1 MNRLFPVLV
10 LSGLAVATLSG
21 CATDQKYAQLDAAY
35 RSTLAQNQELEAQ
48 LDALNQ
54 EIRLLQ
60 QRLADQEGGLTGA
73 EGTNSE
79 LRARLAKL
87 LEDYRNLENRL
98 NNMDVVL
105 NPETDAA
112 LRALAESNPGVLT
125 YDARR
130 GMLRFSSDLTFAS
143 GSTEVQPA
151 GRQALEALA
160 RVLTSS
166 AASVYDLRVVGHTD
180 NVPISSAT
188 AARHPTNTHLSA
200 HRAISVRDVL
210 ASTGVSRDRMEVGGW
225 GEYRPA
231 VPNRAGRGGTTENRR
246 VEIFLVPSGSNNIP
260 SGASEP
266 VSQPAPAPAPTRTV
280 EPVK

>member
-35 RSTLAQNQELEAQ
+35 RSTLAQNQDLEAQ

-60 QRLADQEGGLTGA
+60 QRLSDQEGGLTGA
-73 EGTNSE
+73 EGTNAE
-79 LRARLAKL
+79 LRQRLAKL
-87 LEDYRNLENRL
+87 MEDYRALESRL

-125 YDARR
+125 YDAKR

-151 GRQALEALA
+151 GKQALDALA
-160 RVLTSS
+160 RVLGSPS
-166 AASVYDLRVVGHTD
+166 ASVYDIRIVGHTD
-180 NVPISSAT
+180 SVPISSAT

-210 ASTGVSRDRMEVGGW
+210 ATDGISRDRMEVGGW

-231 VPNRAGRGGTTENRR
+231 VPNRPGRAGTPENRR
-246 VEIFLVPSGSNNIP
+246 VEVFLVASGSANIP
-260 SGASEP
+260 SGVTEP
-266 VSQPAPAPAPTRTV
+266 APSAPAPSGRAF

>member
-35 RSTLAQNQELEAQ
+35 RSTLAQNQDLEAQ

-60 QRLADQEGGLTGA
+60 QRLSDQEGGLTGA
-73 EGTNSE
+73 EGTNAE
-79 LRARLAKL
+79 LRQRLAKL
-87 LEDYRNLENRL
+87 MEDYRALESRL

-125 YDARR
+125 YDAKR

-151 GRQALEALA
+151 GKQALDALA
-160 RVLTSS
+160 RVLGSP
-166 AASVYDLRVVGHTD
+166 AASVYDIRIVGHTD
-180 NVPISSAT
+180 SVPISSAT

-210 ASTGVSRDRMEVGGW
+210 ATDGISRDRMEVGGW

-231 VPNRAGRGGTTENRR
+231 VPNRPGRAGTPENRR
-246 VEIFLVPSGSNNIP
+246 VEVFLVASGSANIP
-260 SGASEP
+260 SGVTEP
-266 VSQPAPAPAPTRTV
+266 APSAPAPSGRTF

>member
-10 LSGLAVATLSG
+10 LSGLAFATLTG
-21 CATDQKYAQLDAAY
+21 CAADQKYAQLEASNRAM
-35 RSTLAQNQELEAQ
+35 LARNQDLEAQ

-54 EIRLLQ
+54 EIALLR
-60 QRLADQEGGLTGA
+60 QRLNEQEGGLTGA
-73 EGTNSE
+73 GATNAE
-79 LRARLAKL
+79 LRQRLNQLLAEYRA
-87 LEDYRNLENRL
+87 LEDRL

-112 LRALAESNPGVLT
+112 LRALAEANPGVLS
-125 YDARR
+125 YDSKR
-130 GMLRFSSDLTFAS
+130 GMLRFSSDLTFAL

-151 GRQALEALA
+151 GKQALDALA
-160 RVLTSS
+160 RVLTSP
-166 AASVYDLRVVGHTD
+166 AASVYDLRIVGHTD

-188 AARHPTNTHLSA
+188 ASRHPTNTHLSA

-210 ASTGVSRDRMEVGGW
+210 ATSGVSRDRMEVAGW

-246 VEIFLVPSGSNNIP
+246 VEVFLVPSGSSAAAAN
-260 SGASEP
+260 SAASEP
-266 VSQPAPAPAPTRTV
+266 APTAAPTQTF